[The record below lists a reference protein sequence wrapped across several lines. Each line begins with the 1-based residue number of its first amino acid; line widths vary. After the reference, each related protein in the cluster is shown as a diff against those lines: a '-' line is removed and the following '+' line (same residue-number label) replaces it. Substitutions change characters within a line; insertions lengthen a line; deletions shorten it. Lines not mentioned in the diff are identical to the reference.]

1 MVLCQHFSI
10 CAEMLLVIQDVLLQ
24 TPFFLLAVLLGFHRA
39 PILIDLISNRLKQQ
53 QNQTEI
59 AAEPKNSTSTSTST
73 SDPHVKSDDN
83 TTPSNTE
90 TNGINYGIYTVP
102 DSDEQQE
109 NADAVYIEWEDNYLS
124 DLKYRLELWIQI
136 FNVFIDIPFNFLL
149 LLGLL
154 FFNHIKTIYQ

>member
-10 CAEMLLVIQDVLLQ
+10 CAEMLLVIQDILLQ

-53 QNQTEI
+53 QNETEI
-59 AAEPKNSTSTSTST
+59 AVEPKTSTSTSTST
-73 SDPHVKSDDN
+73 SDLLVKSDDN
-83 TTPSNTE
+83 NTPSNTE

-109 NADAVYIEWEDNYLS
+109 NAVYIEWEDTYLS

-154 FFNHIKTIYQ
+154 FFNYIKTIYQ